1 MKNEVKTL
9 IVNDLVKDL
18 KSGLTRWKKDDLG
31 YGSIQE
37 KYNLDNK
44 DMKKVIQ
51 CPELKRV
58 RTQIPSLILV
68 SNVKNNN
75 SDNVNQVKDLDNNCN
90 SNLSTSSANESND
103 KGDTNKVKQEV
114 EKQNNTKQSK
124 TTEVNDQKTS
134 HCKIEVQAKKL
145 ETFI

>member
-1 MKNEVKTL
+1 
-9 IVNDLVKDL
+9 
-18 KSGLTRWKKDDLG
+18 
-31 YGSIQE
+31 
-37 KYNLDNK
+37 
-44 DMKKVIQ
+44 MKKVIQ

-90 SNLSTSSANESND
+90 ETSSTSIESNKED
-103 KGDTNKVKQEV
+103 NTNKVKQEV